1 MKRAWRRHAIVC
13 LSLGLLA
20 APVYWLDLALNR
32 GGGGGNWI
40 ALDFRGLIFWS
51 YISWLAINVVLSSV
65 GLLAF
70 PRSRV
75 WRIHAGSAVLSA
87 VLLVTGFVT
96 YGNLRQRAIANE
108 YRALMDRRRALI
120 NVIELTGWR
129 YYPDDVSPTQISADV
144 VVHDSG
150 RFAGGVTGNETDAE
164 GAANVIFQST
174 NGPQSQRQVG
184 NGDAFTYVFP
194 LEILR
199 AGHADDVRIM
209 LYLFKARSG
218 PAEGDVE
225 KVFMKS
231 PGQEDDGQCFYGA
244 LPAPSQPTK

>member
-1 MKRAWRRHAIVC
+1 MKPAWRRHAIVC

-20 APVYWLDLALNR
+20 LPVYWLDLALNR
-32 GGGGGNWI
+32 GGGSGNWI

-51 YISWLAINVVLSSV
+51 YIGWLAINVVLSSV

-70 PRSRV
+70 PGWGV
-75 WRIHAGSAVLSA
+75 WRIHAASTVLSA
-87 VLLVTGFVT
+87 VLLVTGLVT
-96 YGNLRQRAIANE
+96 YGNLRQRAISNE
-108 YRALMDRRRALI
+108 YRALMERRRVLI

-129 YYPDDVSPTQISADV
+129 YYPDDVSPTQIYADV

-150 RFAGGVTGNETDAE
+150 RFAGNVTGNQTDPS
-164 GAANVIFQST
+164 GGANVVFQST
-174 NGPQSQRQVG
+174 NGPESQRQVG
-184 NGDAFTYVFP
+184 KGEAFTYVFP

-199 AGHADDVRIM
+199 DGQADDVRIT

-231 PGQEDDGQCFYGA
+231 PRQQDDGQYFYAA
-244 LPAPSQPTK
+244 LPAPSQASK